1 MTPIDTATL
10 SESREFSPWRA
21 RHRFAVSALTTTGAV
36 MTLPDFFTWFE
47 ERRRAADF
55 AAVRVPLAGL
65 TNWSA
70 ESETGNLTHDSGGF
84 FTIEGLEV
92 HTDFGRVPHWSQPII
107 RQPEIGVLGI
117 LVKEF
122 NGVLHCLMQAKVE
135 PGNVNG
141 LQLSPTVQATRS
153 NHTRKHRGAATRYL
167 EYFLGPRRGRVLVD
181 VLQSE
186 QGSWFLGK
194 RNRHMVVEVLEDVEV
209 HENFCWLTL
218 GQLYQLLWTDNL
230 VNMDVR
236 SVLSCIP
243 VGPIDHAG
251 SPSSDPF
258 QDALHRSVD
267 PAASDPETSDP
278 DVARDIT
285 SWLVEE
291 KARHTLVRRSI
302 PLNRV
307 RGWVRTS
314 DSIVHE
320 SGRYFSVI
328 GLDVRANNREVAR
341 WSQPIVAP
349 AGEGLAAL
357 LVRRWDGVLH
367 ALVQARV
374 AAGAVD
380 VVEIGPTV
388 HVTPV
393 NVQHLPREQWPPYL
407 DYVLTVAPE
416 QIRYDVRLSEEGG
429 RLYHAVTRYLVI
441 EVADDFPHD
450 TPSNYTWTTVH
461 RLASLLRHS
470 YYLNVETRTLVA
482 CLTALWARRAG

>member
-1 MTPIDTATL
+1 
-10 SESREFSPWRA
+10 
-21 RHRFAVSALTTTGAV
+21 
-36 MTLPDFFTWFE
+36 
-47 ERRRAADF
+47 
-55 AAVRVPLAGL
+55 
-65 TNWSA
+65 
-70 ESETGNLTHDSGGF
+70 
-84 FTIEGLEV
+84 
-92 HTDFGRVPHWSQPII
+92 
-107 RQPEIGVLGI
+107 
-117 LVKEF
+117 
-122 NGVLHCLMQAKVE
+122 
-135 PGNVNG
+135 
-141 LQLSPTVQATRS
+141 
-153 NHTRKHRGAATRYL
+153 
-167 EYFLGPRRGRVLVD
+167 
-181 VLQSE
+181 
-186 QGSWFLGK
+186 
-194 RNRHMVVEVLEDVEV
+194 
-209 HENFCWLTL
+209 
-218 GQLYQLLWTDNL
+218 
-230 VNMDVR
+230 
-236 SVLSCIP
+236 
-243 VGPIDHAG
+243 
-251 SPSSDPF
+251 
-258 QDALHRSVD
+258 
-267 PAASDPETSDP
+267 
-278 DVARDIT
+278 
-285 SWLVEE
+285 
-291 KARHTLVRRSI
+291 VRRSI

-328 GLDVRANNREVAR
+328 GLAVRANNREVAR

-374 AAGAVD
+374 AAGVVD

-388 HVTPV
+388 DVTPV